1 MAEDTKQETVEGI
14 APMVPKSD
22 TAIASKAYKKDLPK
36 SIRYGFSWHEFPNV
50 ATMQA
55 AQAGLSLE
63 DQLKVVNVDRKTK
76 ARQAALTLAL
86 TAAGIVKPNEQNDSQ
101 VRLKKVYDGLKG
113 KYLAAGMSEDEAHV
127 KARIKAAEF
136 LEEDWDDDEDDEN

>member
-1 MAEDTKQETVEGI
+1 MADETAQVPAPGI
-14 APMVPKSD
+14 EPMVAKSD
-22 TAIASKAYKKDLPK
+22 TAVAKTAYKKTLDK
-36 SIRYGFSWHEFPNV
+36 AVRYGFSWFEFPNV

-86 TAAGIVKPNEQNDSQ
+86 TAAGIVKPNEQTDSQ
-101 VRLKKVYDGLKG
+101 LRLKKVYDGLMG
-113 KYLAAGMSEDEAHV
+113 KYLAQGMAKDEAHL

-136 LEEDWDDDEDDEN
+136 LEEEWDDEGDDE